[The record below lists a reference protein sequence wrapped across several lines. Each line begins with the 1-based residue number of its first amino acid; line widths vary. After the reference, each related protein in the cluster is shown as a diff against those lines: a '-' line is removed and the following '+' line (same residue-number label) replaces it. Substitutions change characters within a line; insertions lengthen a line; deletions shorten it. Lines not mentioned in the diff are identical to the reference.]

1 MLIKEEEEDDIPKG
15 NVLTKR
21 IVSPKGD
28 VSLKGTVSTGETN
41 DDKVTPPLLDT
52 PTEHDSAVPLA
63 PDSPKRGRPPRKDIE
78 AKKHRNSVGRPL
90 GDASKILEMKA
101 RLLNSPKSRKVLDSI
116 FAAALDDN
124 HSNQSAAWKL
134 LIERML
140 PMTYFE
146 KSKVGGGGAVVN
158 ITVSGL
164 GTEVTASQEPLEGEY
179 ADYSDAEED

>member
-1 MLIKEEEEDDIPKG
+1 MLKEENPKG
-15 NVLTKR
+15 LLLNDKG
-21 IVSPKGD
+21 IVFPVDSN
-28 VSLKGTVSTGETN
+28 TGEPLPE
-41 DDKVTPPLLDT
+41 TPQLPSI
-52 PTEHDSAVPLA
+52 PTEHDPVVTPVS
-63 PDSPKRGRPPRKDIE
+63 DSPKRGRPPRKDIE

-164 GTEVTASQEPLEGEY
+164 GTEISTGQQAPLEGEY
-179 ADYSDAEED
+179 ADYDTEED

>member
-1 MLIKEEEEDDIPKG
+1 MLNKDIAS
-15 NVLTKR
+15 LES
-21 IVSPKGD
+21 VSLNED
-28 VSLKGTVSTGETN
+28 VSSKEVLQIPPELTSVAGTVSN
-41 DDKVTPPLLDT
+41 SPSLVK
-52 PTEHDSAVPLA
+52 
-63 PDSPKRGRPPRKDIE
+63 DSPKIGRPPRKDIE
-78 AKKHRNSVGRPL
+78 AKKHRSSVGRPL

-134 LIERML
+134 LMERML

-164 GTEVTASQEPLEGEY
+164 GTEITTGQEPLEGEY
-179 ADYSDAEED
+179 ADYDDSEDAPD